1 MSRGP
6 EAPDETGHPTGTLRT
21 VPFLDLADA
30 HAELMDELAQAM
42 GAVLRSGR
50 YVRGPEV
57 EAFEAEFA
65 QYCGVAGAVGVANG
79 LEALQLA
86 LLALDIGPGDEV
98 LVPAHTYIATW
109 LAVTHTGARP
119 VPIEPDPT
127 TMQIDTARV
136 SHAIGPRTAAI
147 LPVHLYGIPAHVEEL
162 SAIARKHG
170 LALVEDASQAHGARL
185 DGRTVGSFGDAGAF
199 SLYPT
204 KNLGAIGDAGI
215 VVSDDPNLLERV
227 RMLGNYG
234 ERRRNEH
241 ELLGR
246 NSRLDELQAAILRV
260 KLRRLDSWNNAR
272 RSRAELYLQGLQ
284 TCPGTVLP
292 SVTAGGLP
300 VWHQFVV
307 RVNGRDAVRQ
317 ELAARGVETLIH
329 YPIACHR
336 APAYAADYQETLPIA
351 EELAASVLSLP
362 ISPQLTDDA
371 CEYVCGALT
380 DVAARERG

>member
-1 MSRGP
+1 MRLP
-6 EAPDETGHPTGTLRT
+6 EIGRLTGTRRH
-21 VPFLDLADA
+21 VPFLDLADL
-30 HAELMDELAQAM
+30 HSELMGELEEAM

-50 YVRGPEV
+50 YIRGPEV

-65 QYCGVAGAVGVANG
+65 QHSCATGAVGVANG

-86 LLALDIGPGDEV
+86 LLALGVGPGDEV
-98 LVPAHTYIATW
+98 LVPSHTYIATW

-119 VPIEPDPT
+119 VPIEPDPM

-136 SHAIGPRTAAI
+136 SDAIGPRTAAI
-147 LPVHLYGIPAHVEEL
+147 LPVHLYGIPADVEEL
-162 SAIARKHG
+162 SAIARTRG
-170 LALVEDASQAHGARL
+170 LALIEDASQAHGARL
-185 DGRTVGSFGDAGAF
+185 GGRAVGSFGDAAAF

-215 VVSDDPNLLERV
+215 VVSRDPNLLERV

-246 NSRLDELQAAILRV
+246 NSRLDELQAAFLRV
-260 KLRRLDSWNNAR
+260 KLRRLDSWNSSR
-272 RSRAELYLQGLQ
+272 RSRAELYMRGLQ
-284 TCPGTVLP
+284 TCPDTVLP

-307 RVNGRDAVRQ
+307 RVSGRDAVRQ
-317 ELAARGVETLIH
+317 GLADRGVETLIH
-329 YPIACHR
+329 YPVACHR
-336 APAYAADYQETLPIA
+336 APAYAAQYPEALPIA
-351 EELAASVLSLP
+351 EELASSVLSLP
-362 ISPQLTDDA
+362 ISPQLGDEA
-371 CEYVCGALT
+371 CAYVCDALT
-380 DVAARERG
+380 DVMTSERNRAG

>member
-1 MSRGP
+1 
-6 EAPDETGHPTGTLRT
+6 
-21 VPFLDLADA
+21 
-30 HAELMDELAQAM
+30 MDELAEAM
-42 GAVLRSGR
+42 GSVLRSGR

-65 QYCGVAGAVGVANG
+65 QHVDVTGAVGVANG

-86 LLALDIGPGDEV
+86 LLALEIGPGDEV

-127 TMQIDTARV
+127 TMQIDVARV
-136 SHAIGPRTAAI
+136 SDAIGPRTAAI
-147 LPVHLYGIPAHVEEL
+147 LPVHLYGIPADVEEL
-162 SAIARKHG
+162 SAIARRYG

-185 DGRTVGSFGDAGAF
+185 NGRAVGSFGEAAAF

-215 VVSDDPNLLERV
+215 VVSADSNLLERV

-246 NSRLDELQAAILRV
+246 NSRLDELQAAVLRV
-260 KLRRLDSWNNAR
+260 KLRRLDSWNSSR
-272 RSRAELYLQGLQ
+272 RSRAELYMRGLQ
-284 TCPGTVLP
+284 SCRGTVLP

-307 RVNGRDAVRQ
+307 RVSGRDAVRR
-317 ELAARGVETLIH
+317 ELAKNGVETLIH
-329 YPIACHR
+329 YPVACHR
-336 APAYAADYQETLPIA
+336 TPAYAADYQKTLPIS
-351 EELAASVLSLP
+351 EQLAASVLSLP
-362 ISPQLTDDA
+362 ISPQLTDEA
-371 CEYVCGALT
+371 CAYVCDVLT
-380 DVAARERG
+380 DIMTRERL

>member
-1 MSRGP
+1 MQ
-6 EAPDETGHPTGTLRT
+6 TGALRK
-21 VPFLDLADA
+21 VPFLDLAA
-30 HAELMDELAQAM
+30 LHSELMGELEEAM
-42 GAVLRSGR
+42 GAVLRSGH

-57 EAFEAEFA
+57 EAFEEEFA

-86 LLALDIGPGDEV
+86 LLALEIGPGDEV

-119 VPIEPDPT
+119 VPVEPDPT

-136 SHAIGPRTAAI
+136 SDAIGPRTAAI
-147 LPVHLYGIPAHVEEL
+147 LPVHLYGIPADVEEL
-162 SAIARKHG
+162 SAIARRHG
-170 LALVEDASQAHGARL
+170 LALVEDASQAHGAHL
-185 DGRTVGSFGDAGAF
+185 DGRAIGSFGDAAAF

-215 VVSDDPNLLERV
+215 VVSANPALLERV

-246 NSRLDELQAAILRV
+246 NSRLDELQAALLRI
-260 KLRRLDSWNNAR
+260 KLRRLDSWNSSR
-272 RSRAELYLQGLQ
+272 RSRADLYMRGLK

-292 SVTAGGLP
+292 SVTAGALP

-307 RVNGRDAVRQ
+307 RASGRDSVRQ
-317 ELAARGVETLIH
+317 ELLERGVETLIH
-329 YPIACHR
+329 YPVACHR
-336 APAYAADYQETLPIA
+336 APAYAAHYPETLPIT
-351 EELAASVLSLP
+351 EQLAASVLSLP
-362 ISPQLTDDA
+362 ISPQLTDEA
-371 CEYVCGALT
+371 CAYVCDALT
-380 DVAARERG
+380 DVMTREGR

>member
-1 MSRGP
+1 MGDLE
-6 EAPDETGHPTGTLRT
+6 EAL
-21 VPFLDLADA
+21 
-30 HAELMDELAQAM
+30 

-65 QYCGVAGAVGVANG
+65 QHCGVTGAVGVANG

-86 LLALDIGPGDEV
+86 LLALGIGPGDEV
-98 LVPAHTYIATW
+98 LVPSHTYIATW

-119 VPIEPDPT
+119 VPIEPDPA
-127 TMQIDTARV
+127 TMQIDPARV
-136 SHAIGPRTAAI
+136 SDAIGPRTAAI
-147 LPVHLYGIPAHVEEL
+147 LPVHLYGIPADVEAL

-170 LALVEDASQAHGARL
+170 LALVEDGSQAHGAHL
-185 DGRTVGSFGDAGAF
+185 NGRAVGSFGDAAAF

-215 VVSDDPNLLERV
+215 VVSADPSLLERV

-246 NSRLDELQAAILRV
+246 NSRLDELQAAVLRV
-260 KLRRLDSWNNAR
+260 KLRRLDSWNRSR
-272 RSRAELYLQGLQ
+272 RSRAELYTRGLQ
-284 TCPGTVLP
+284 TCPGTLPP

-317 ELAARGVETLIH
+317 ELAERGVETLIH
-329 YPIACHR
+329 YPVACHR
-336 APAYAADYQETLPIA
+336 SPAYAADYQETLPMA
-351 EELAASVLSLP
+351 EQLAASVLSLP
-362 ISPQLTDDA
+362 ISPQLTDED
-371 CEYVCGALT
+371 CGYVC
-380 DVAARERG
+380 DVLRDVTTHELP